1 MKIVKPLFVLP
12 ALAVL
17 SLGLPA
23 VGLAQACILTPTE
36 LQTTVGRAFNA
47 GQESKAVD
55 GSSVCSYTEV
65 ASPKRRLLINVIDSK
80 ANMRFESAKRLLK
93 ASNKPIDLAGAG
105 DAAYYNGTA
114 AGALSGDRMIAFSGL
129 KPPPGSKPSH
139 LAPEQIVALL
149 KAALDRL
156 PK

>member
-1 MKIVKPLFVLP
+1 MRVIQAHF
-12 ALAVL
+12 ALSAVAVL
-17 SLGLPA
+17 SLGFPA
-23 VGLAQACILTPTE
+23 VGLANACILTPAK
-36 LQTTVGRAFNA
+36 LQTLVGRAFNA

-65 ASPKRRLLINVIDSK
+65 DSPKRRLVINVIESK
-80 ANMRFESAKRLLK
+80 ADVRFESAKRLLK
-93 ASNKPIDLAGAG
+93 MSNKPIDLAGVG

-114 AGALSGDRMIAFSGL
+114 AGVLSKDRMIAFSGV

-149 KAALDRL
+149 KAALEQAS
-156 PK
+156 K